1 MARVAQM
8 AGFGSEESLRLDAE
22 QPKAQSNMCAD
33 LLHLGRAKEASA
45 HCTQALKMRPEYV
58 MARIKLARAF
68 APQDLQAEAERELS
82 LALRE
87 DPGNQTAWQV
97 LLDLRSGQ
105 LR

>member
-1 MARVAQM
+1 
-8 AGFGSEESLRLDAE
+8 
-22 QPKAQSNMCAD
+22 
-33 LLHLGRAKEASA
+33 
-45 HCTQALKMRPEYV
+45 
-58 MARIKLARAF
+58 MARINLARAF